1 FALYRTLLSQCSRL
15 PITQDQQTTIRVLI
29 RSRFRQNSELQ
40 SQRLLIPAL
49 RAGYEAANLLLVAAK
64 GSDTAKSQI
73 IALLNHIASSKSLS
87 ARLPSPSPTSFPRA
101 ECQPHR
107 PPGPYVGATP
117 VLSRPYPSI
126 SGRRH
131 VPKLVNAN
139 GVPFL
144 RFKKPQ
150 SPFLSRIIRDK
161 IKQRTRHFNLMHAL
175 EDSVQAAADEDRWD
189 ELILEEY
196 GVGDGVGLEG
206 KGARGKWVDAVRSG
220 RKFVGAM
227 INEHEMKCREV
238 GRKMQRIVEREE
250 ELARRERGERKRV
263 QSRERM
269 ERKQREERVMDVNW
283 QVPPSVTEG
292 SSNA

>member
-1 FALYRTLLSQCSRL
+1 MKSASNRPYTLSDNRLTYFSQ
-15 PITQDQQTTIRVLI
+15 
-29 RSRFRQNSELQ
+29 
-40 SQRLLIPAL
+40 
-49 RAGYEAANLLLVAAK
+49 AANLLSVAAK

-73 IALLNHIASSKSLS
+73 IALLNHVAPSRSLS
-87 ARLPSPSPTSFPRA
+87 PRLTAPSPTSFPRA
-101 ECQPHR
+101 KCEPHR
-107 PPGPYVGATP
+107 PPGPYPGATP
-117 VLSRPYPSI
+117 VLARPYPST

-161 IKQRTRHFNLMHAL
+161 IKQRTRNFELMHAL
-175 EDSVQAAADEDRWD
+175 EDSRQAAADEDRWD

-206 KGARGKWVDAVRSG
+206 TGEGGKWVDVVSNG
-220 RKFVGAM
+220 RRFVGAM

-238 GRKMQRIVEREE
+238 GRKMQGIVEREE
-250 ELARRERGERKRV
+250 ELTRRERGERKRV

-269 ERKQREERVMDVNW
+269 ERKQREERVMDVNL
-283 QVPPSVTEG
+283 QGPPSVTE
-292 SSNA
+292 